1 MQMSINVKRVAALA
15 QEENLD
21 GILLADAG
29 FATWGT
35 WLPISVF
42 RGGGVGVYIS
52 KDASVELFS
61 HILEAWRLK
70 RLASWAIIRLYSKSP
85 PEGVKVEAES
95 LRELLSKRFRGVRV
109 GCESEACRLLGDAGI
124 EAVDVTDRL
133 WELRRVKTLEEL
145 RRMEEA
151 LTIAESA
158 LVQTLNGMLEG
169 MSEVEVAGLHEHLLR
184 RYGAEGHAFAQF
196 DTLTIVAFGENTS
209 YPHWDPGST
218 RLQRDMPV
226 LIDTGALK
234 ANYRSDITRSFWF
247 GDKPDPEWRK
257 VLEAVEHAVNA
268 AIDAV
273 EPGVEAEKVDEAAR
287 RALGEYSRYFIHST
301 GHGVGVEVHEEP
313 RVGPGSKMKLEKD
326 MVFTIE
332 PGVYLPGRFGIRIEQ
347 MVVVTERGA
356 RLLNHLPP
364 ILEPSR

>member
-1 MQMSINVKRVAALA
+1 MKPSVNVKRVAALA
-15 QEENLD
+15 QEESLD
-21 GILLADAG
+21 GILVADAG
-29 FATWGT
+29 FAAWAT

-42 RGGGVGVYIS
+42 RGGGVAAYIS
-52 KDASVELFS
+52 KDGEVEVFS
-61 HILEAWRLK
+61 HILEAWRLEK
-70 RLASWAIIRLYSKSP
+70 LADWATIHLYSKNP
-85 PEGVKVEAES
+85 PEGVRVEAES
-95 LRELLSKRFRGVRV
+95 LKELLSKRFSGVRV

-133 WELRRVKTLEEL
+133 WELRRVKTPEEL

-151 LTIAESA
+151 LSIAESA
-158 LVQTLNGMLEG
+158 LVQTLNGILEG

-209 YPHWDPGST
+209 YPHWDPGDT
-218 RLQRDMPV
+218 RLQRETPI

-247 GDKPDPEWRK
+247 GESPDPEWK
-257 VLEAVEHAVNA
+257 KILEAVADAVA
-268 AIDAV
+268 RAIDTV

-287 RALGEYSRYFIHST
+287 RALGDYSRYFIHST

-313 RVGPGSKMKLEKD
+313 RIGPGSKMKLEKG

-332 PGVYLPGRFGIRIEQ
+332 PGVYIPGRFGVRIEQ

-356 RLLNHLPP
+356 RLLNRLPP
-364 ILEPSR
+364 TLEPSR